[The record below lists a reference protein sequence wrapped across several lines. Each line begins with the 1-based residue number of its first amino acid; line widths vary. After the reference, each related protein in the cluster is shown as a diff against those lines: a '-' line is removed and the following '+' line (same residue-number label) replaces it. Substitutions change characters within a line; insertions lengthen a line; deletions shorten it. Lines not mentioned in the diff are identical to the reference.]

1 MVGTLLERGSASLP
15 DAALEAVAALAGPHP
30 FFTQLAAYHA
40 LELARS
46 ADLWDEST
54 TQRLT
59 ERFGQ
64 EASPHLLYAWRNL
77 SDDARHTLA
86 NLAMEQRD
94 PGARETL
101 RQLEEQCLILP
112 ATDGWAYLSDTVRR
126 FVRCQEVPGLLQVD
140 PFVIDLNRRVAT
152 ADGTEFA
159 LTRTQFDLLAF
170 LARCGGRVATNREL
184 EEGIWHDQYVDD
196 PERIKAAI
204 KHLRRVLGPYGACI
218 VNQRGIGYAL
228 RPLTE
233 CQS

>member
-1 MVGTLLERGSASLP
+1 MTRVLLERGGATLP
-15 DAALEAVAALAGPHP
+15 AAALEAVATLAGPHP

-46 ADLWDEST
+46 LSTWDQAAT
-54 TQRLT
+54 ARLA
-59 ERFGQ
+59 ERFAQ
-64 EASPHLLYAWRNL
+64 EAAPHLQYAWRNL
-77 SDDARHTLA
+77 SDDARYTLA
-86 NLAMEQRD
+86 NLPMEQRSS
-94 PGARETL
+94 GARETL

-112 ATDGWAYLSDTVRR
+112 AADGWTYLSDTVRR
-126 FVRCQEVPGLLQVD
+126 FVRCQDVPGLLQVD

-152 ADGTEFA
+152 ADGTEFE
-159 LTRTQFDLLAF
+159 LTKTLFDLLAF
-170 LARCGGRVATNREL
+170 LARQGGRVATNREL

-204 KHLRRVLGPYGACI
+204 KHLRRALGPFGDCV